1 MKSMEEKMKEVF
13 SADKM
18 YKIKII
24 QELLEENKIK
34 SYVLNQKG
42 SALLLGDIHVYVDEK
57 DEQKALD
64 IIAGHKML

>member
-1 MKSMEEKMKEVF
+1 MEENMKEVF

-24 QELLEENKIK
+24 QELLEENNIE

-42 SALLLGDIHVYVDEK
+42 SAFLIGDIHLYVDEK
-57 DEQKALD
+57 NERKAIHLIENHD
-64 IIAGHKML
+64 L